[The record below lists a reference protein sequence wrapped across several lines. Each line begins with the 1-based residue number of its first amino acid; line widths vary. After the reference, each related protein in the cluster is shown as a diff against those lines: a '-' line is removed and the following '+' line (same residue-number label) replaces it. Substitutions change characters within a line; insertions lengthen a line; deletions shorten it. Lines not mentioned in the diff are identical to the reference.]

1 MMGTCTRQCFTTRA
15 QSLRRSAMEDGVSQ
29 IRARNRRWV
38 DHQST
43 PYDRIMQGQMY
54 PWSVL
59 SSSCFQVGAVL
70 SARSSPCFP
79 GLHLYGAFS
88 GSMIYIF
95 ILYYHHVQGKRAAS
109 TSVAGKAS
117 SAWKFSCRRFRTF
130 SYTVEGIN
138 P

>member
-88 GSMIYIF
+88 GSMIYIYSF
-95 ILYYHHVQGKRAAS
+95 CITIMFRVNALLQRASLAKR
-109 TSVAGKAS
+109 VVLGN
-117 SAWKFSCRRFRTF
+117 FR
-130 SYTVEGIN
+130 VEGFE
-138 P
+138 PFHTQ